1 MVERLFAILAAD
13 LMNRCRGPMS
23 AVSAVVFAEP
33 TPFDFDLQWFAGEDA
48 TLDEDVTLREREDA
62 DATNLCCAPSI
73 SVGASIFRE
82 RTPFD
87 IHLQWFAAE
96 DEGRTEE
103 PTEHKLRKAREE
115 GKVAKSV
122 ELSSS
127 LVILFG
133 IATLGLISSYFLK
146 NVLSMLRFFLQHSTE
161 LDITSH
167 GGLMPAFYNYYFKLT
182 LPVLLVA
189 FLAAFLGNV
198 VQVGFLFSAKPITPD
213 LDRIVPRFG
222 RFFRRA
228 LFSGEAAFNLAK
240 TLLKVAVIFVIAF
253 LNIRS
258 QLPKLVNLVDMH
270 HMTSFRLVATIA
282 FRIIVESTLAMLVL
296 SIPDYMFQRRQHRES
311 LKMSRQELK
320 EERRMYEGDPLI
332 KSRLRE
338 RMRDLLT
345 RNMMRAVPKADVV
358 ITNPTHY
365 SVAIEYD
372 RLVMEAPM
380 VTAKGVDA
388 IALKIREIAR
398 ENEVPLVENKPLA
411 RTLYQEVEIG
421 DTIPEKY
428 YEVMAIILAEV
439 YKMANREVIA

>member
-1 MVERLFAILAAD
+1 MMDWLRAILREVTNWCYSPVYAD
-13 LMNRCRGPMS
+13 NAPS
-23 AVSAVVFAEP
+23 FAET
-33 TPFDFDLQWFAGEDA
+33 TPFD
-48 TLDEDVTLREREDA
+48 V
-62 DATNLCCAPSI
+62 
-73 SVGASIFRE
+73 
-82 RTPFD
+82 
-87 IHLQWFAAE
+87 HLQWFAAE

-161 LDITSH
+161 MDITSE
-167 GGLMPAFYNYYFKLT
+167 GGLMPAFYNYFFRLT
-182 LPVLLVA
+182 LPVLVVA

-222 RFFRRA
+222 RFFKRA

-240 TLLKVAVIFVIAF
+240 TLLKVAVIFAIAF

-270 HMTSFRLVATIA
+270 HMTSFQLVVTIA

-296 SIPDYMFQRRQHRES
+296 SVPDYMFQRRQHRES

-372 RLVMEAPM
+372 RLVMEAPV

-388 IALKIREIAR
+388 IALKIREIAK

-421 DTIPEKY
+421 DAIPEKY

>member
-1 MVERLFAILAAD
+1 MAERLLAVWS
-13 LMNRCRGPMS
+13 PE
-23 AVSAVVFAEP
+23 VV
-33 TPFDFDLQWFAGEDA
+33 
-48 TLDEDVTLREREDA
+48 TLDEGGTLREREGE
-62 DATNLCCAPSI
+62 DATKLRFGSEYTANAPYFAES
-73 SVGASIFRE
+73 
-82 RTPFD
+82 TPFD

-161 LDITSH
+161 LDITSD
-167 GGLMPAFYNYYFKLT
+167 GGLMPAFYNYFFRLT
-182 LPVLLVA
+182 LPVLVVA

-222 RFFRRA
+222 RFFKRA
-228 LFSGEAAFNLAK
+228 LFSGEAAFNLGK
-240 TLLKVAVIFVIAF
+240 TLVKVAVIFAIAF
-253 LNIRS
+253 LNIRA
-258 QLPKLVNLVDMH
+258 QLPKLVNMVDMH

-282 FRIIVESTLAMLVL
+282 FRIIVEATIAMLVL
-296 SIPDYMFQRRQHRES
+296 SVPDYLFQRRQHRES

-388 IALKIREIAR
+388 IALKIREIAKD
-398 ENEVPLVENKPLA
+398 NEVPLVENKPLA

-421 DTIPEKY
+421 DAIPEKY

-439 YKMANREVIA
+439 YKMAGREVTKTSPSGISA

>member
-1 MVERLFAILAAD
+1 MLEQLLLYLIPAEATNSCNGLIY
-13 LMNRCRGPMS
+13 PSS
-23 AVSAVVFAEP
+23 ATCFTDS
-33 TPFDFDLQWFAGEDA
+33 TPFD
-48 TLDEDVTLREREDA
+48 V
-62 DATNLCCAPSI
+62 
-73 SVGASIFRE
+73 
-82 RTPFD
+82 
-87 IHLQWFAAE
+87 HLQWFAAE

-122 ELSSS
+122 ELSSA
-127 LVILFG
+127 LVMLFG

-161 LDITSH
+161 LDVSVD
-167 GGLMPAFYNYYFKLT
+167 GGLMPAFYAYFFKLT
-182 LPVLLVA
+182 LPVLLVS

-198 VQVGFLFSAKPITPD
+198 MQVGFLFSAKPITPD

-228 LFSGEAAFNLAK
+228 LFSGEAAFNLGK
-240 TLLKVAVIFVIAF
+240 TLLKVAIIFAIAF
-253 LNIRS
+253 INIRS
-258 QLPKLVNLVDMH
+258 QLPKLVNAVDMH
-270 HMTSFRLVATIA
+270 HMMAFRLVVIIA
-282 FRIIVESTLAMLVL
+282 FRIVVEAALAMLVL
-296 SIPDYMFQRRQHRES
+296 SIPDYLFQRRQHREA

-365 SVAIEYD
+365 SVAVEYD
-372 RLVMEAPM
+372 RLVMEAPT

-388 IALKIREIAR
+388 IALKIREIAKD
-398 ENEVPLVENKPLA
+398 NDVPLIENKPLA

-421 DTIPEKY
+421 DAIPEKY

-439 YKMANREVIA
+439 YKMAGRKVSA

>member
-1 MVERLFAILAAD
+1 MVEQLLGIVTLHPLQSVGALTFR
-13 LMNRCRGPMS
+13 
-23 AVSAVVFAEP
+23 EP
-33 TPFDFDLQWFAGEDA
+33 TPFD
-48 TLDEDVTLREREDA
+48 V
-62 DATNLCCAPSI
+62 
-73 SVGASIFRE
+73 
-82 RTPFD
+82 
-87 IHLQWFAAE
+87 HLQWFAAE
-96 DEGRTEE
+96 DEGRTED

-161 LDITSH
+161 LDITTD
-167 GGLMPAFYNYYFKLT
+167 GGLMPAFYNYFFKLT

-189 FLAAFLGNV
+189 FVAAFMGNV

-222 RFFRRA
+222 RFFKRA

-240 TLLKVAVIFVIAF
+240 TLFKVTVIFVIAF

-332 KSRLRE
+332 KSRLRD
-338 RMRDLLT
+338 RMRELLT

-365 SVAIEYD
+365 SIAIEYD

-388 IALKIREIAR
+388 IALKIREVAR

-421 DTIPEKY
+421 DAIPEKY

-439 YKMANREVIA
+439 YKMAGREVTA

>member
-1 MVERLFAILAAD
+1 MVED
-13 LMNRCRGPMS
+13 LLMLR
-23 AVSAVVFAEP
+23 
-33 TPFDFDLQWFAGEDA
+33 EDA
-48 TLDEDVTLREREDA
+48 GVTLREGA
-62 DATNLCCAPSI
+62 GVTTCAAATTCVEAALYAGCAP
-73 SVGASIFRE
+73 GFRE

-115 GKVAKSV
+115 GKVAKSG

-127 LVILFG
+127 LVLLFG

-146 NVLSMLRFFLQHSTE
+146 NVLSMLRFFLQHATE
-161 LDITSH
+161 LDITSDS
-167 GGLMPAFYNYYFKLT
+167 GLVPAFFNYFFRLT
-182 LPVLLVA
+182 FPVLLVA

-198 VQVGFLFSAKPITPD
+198 LQVGFLFSSKPITPD
-213 LDRIVPRFG
+213 LDRIVPHFG
-222 RFFRRA
+222 RFFKRA
-228 LFSGEAAFNLAK
+228 LFSREAAFNLGK
-240 TLLKVAVIFVIAF
+240 TLLKVAVIVTLAF
-253 LNIRS
+253 INIRV

-270 HMTSFRLVATIA
+270 HMVAFRLVVSTA
-282 FRIIVESTLAMLVL
+282 FRIIVEAALAMMVL

-311 LKMSRQELK
+311 LKMSHQEIK
-320 EERRMYEGDPLI
+320 EERRMYEGDPLT
-332 KSRLRE
+332 KNRLRE

-365 SVAIEYD
+365 SVAVEYD
-372 RLVMEAPM
+372 RLVMEAPT

-388 IALKIREIAR
+388 IAKKIREIAK
-398 ENEVPLVENKPLA
+398 ENDVPLVENKPLA

-421 DTIPEKY
+421 DLIPEKY
-428 YEVMAIILAEV
+428 YKVMAIILAEV
-439 YKMANREVIA
+439 YKMSGREASA

>member
-1 MVERLFAILAAD
+1 MTD
-13 LMNRCRGPMS
+13 L
-23 AVSAVVFAEP
+23 
-33 TPFDFDLQWFAGEDA
+33 
-48 TLDEDVTLREREDA
+48 
-62 DATNLCCAPSI
+62 TNLRYVVVNSVTAPGFQEST
-73 SVGASIFRE
+73 S
-82 RTPFD
+82 FD
-87 IHLQWFAAE
+87 IDLQWFAAE

-115 GKVAKSV
+115 GKVAKSG

-133 IATLGLISSYFLK
+133 IATLGLISSYFLR

-161 LDITSH
+161 LDITSD
-167 GGLMPAFYNYYFKLT
+167 GGLMRAFYSYFFRLT
-182 LPVLLVA
+182 LPVLIVA
-189 FLAAFLGNV
+189 FLAALLGNI

-222 RFFRRA
+222 RFFKRA
-228 LFSGEAAFNLAK
+228 LFSGEAAFNLGK
-240 TLLKVAVIFVIAF
+240 TLVKVVAIFLIAF

-270 HMTSFRLVATIA
+270 HMTSLQLGVTIA

-296 SIPDYMFQRRQHRES
+296 SIPDYLFQRRQHRES

-372 RLVMEAPM
+372 RLIMEAPM

-388 IALKIREIAR
+388 IALKIRELAR
-398 ENEVPLVENKPLA
+398 ESDVPLVENKPLA

-421 DTIPEKY
+421 DSIPEKY

-439 YKMANREVIA
+439 YKMAGEVSA